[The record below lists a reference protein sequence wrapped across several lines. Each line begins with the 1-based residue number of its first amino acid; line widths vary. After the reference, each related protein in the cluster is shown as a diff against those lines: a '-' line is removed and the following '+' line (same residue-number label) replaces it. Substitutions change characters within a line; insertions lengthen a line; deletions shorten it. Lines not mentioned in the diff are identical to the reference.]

1 MDKELVAHIVEH
13 VKLASGDA
21 GDAGEFEIDSP
32 AAMLRWELRVHEFL
46 MELGREVVW
55 SLAAEMGTGYR
66 GPRVKRGNAVLR
78 FKGNRPKT
86 VHGLY
91 GPVTIQRAYYAS
103 GSGETWAPRDEELGI
118 GGGQTPACEFHLG
131 QFVGLGPYQRSLN
144 HFHTIFRPTGVDQI
158 SLHKT
163 EQMVDALGGRLEQRR
178 QQEIKDL
185 FDRGGGVTVTE
196 EITGTMVVCIDAGKA
211 PTKGNERIDDDG
223 RNRYDR
229 EFRDVKVASI
239 SVLEWDEVH
248 QEARCSDTSYVLGIE
263 HADDF
268 FQRIWVEMNRR
279 SHDLRHLHIVFIGD
293 GADWIWHRAA
303 EIGNPDSVYILD
315 FCHAVDH
322 LAKVAKLLYGEG
334 TDQFAARLAQWRRK
348 LRAGGADDV
357 IDELRQLRDA
367 NRDQGDAIQRQIN
380 YLAANLSRMQY
391 RQYRQAHLP
400 IGSGTVESAC
410 KNVVA
415 ARMKGS
421 GMTWTL
427 EGARHMLQL
436 RASIMSSR
444 YAQEHERS
452 LPCSSQPVELLA
464 AA

>member
-1 MDKELVAHIVEH
+1 MDKELVSHIVEH
-13 VKLASGDA
+13 VKLANGGD
-21 GDAGEFEIDSP
+21 GEFEVHSP
-32 AAMLRWELRVHEFL
+32 AAMLRLELRVHDYL
-46 MELGREVVW
+46 MQLGREVVW
-55 SLAAEMGTGYR
+55 NLAAEVGSGYQ
-66 GPRVKRGNAVLR
+66 GPRVKRGKVVLR
-78 FKGNRPKT
+78 FKGNRPRT

-91 GPVTIQRAYYAS
+91 GPVTVQRAYYAS
-103 GSGETWAPRDEELGI
+103 GGGETWVPCDEQLGI

-131 QFVGLGPYQRSLN
+131 QFAGHGPYQRSLH
-144 HFHTIFRPTGVDQI
+144 HFHTIFRPSGVDQL

-163 EQMVDALGGRLEQRR
+163 EQLVDALGRRLEQQR
-178 QQEIKDL
+178 QQEIKEL
-185 FDRGGGVTVTE
+185 FDRDGEVAVSA

-211 PTKGNERIDDDG
+211 PTKGNERVDDDG
-223 RNRYDR
+223 RTRYDR

-239 SVLEWDEVH
+239 SMLEWDEV
-248 QEARCSDTSYVLGIE
+248 QQQARCRNTSYVLGIE
-263 HADDF
+263 HADEF
-268 FQRIWVEMNRR
+268 FRRIWVEMNRR
-279 SHDLRHLHIVFIGD
+279 SHDLRRLHIVFIGD

-303 EIGNPDSVYILD
+303 QIGNSDSVYILD
-315 FCHAVDH
+315 LCHAVEH

-334 TDQFAARLAQWRRK
+334 SDQFAARLQQWRRK
-348 LRAGGADDV
+348 LRAGGAADV

-367 NRDQGDAIQRQIN
+367 NRDHGDAIQRQIN
-380 YLAANLSRMQY
+380 YLTANLPRMQY
-391 RQYRQAHLP
+391 QQYRQAHLP

-410 KNVVA
+410 KHVVA

-444 YAQEHERS
+444 YAPDHERS
-452 LPCSSQPVELLA
+452 LPSPPQPVELLA